1 MSHKTMRRPRR
12 RSFSLPYNR
21 TSSYGLHRRRSSE
34 ASLRL
39 CPTEN
44 VEHVRKAV
52 YNIILERLAQ
62 EGVDTGNVVS
72 QLLQHCLPTVLDGGL
87 WERILYTPMRVT
99 DGELLQALHLQ
110 TPSETVMPADKYQR
124 MTLYVRSFQMTV
136 SELQCI
142 VEKFQDAGL
151 VYAKNDIWLEA
162 MDVMNPNDFVY
173 LRYVGSTTRGPRQRH
188 HEDLVTRKSGFLSK
202 FLTFLDCTYPTI
214 IDSAALYVFP
224 DWLSFEVPEACQ
236 HTELMEQACI
246 SLLGFPSL
254 LNQTITAVDDF
265 PLKGDDKYRSL
276 FGALETET
284 ISRLSP
290 LHFEAF
296 TGRTQIAAWADKIQ
310 DYARCHRVTVSLFR
324 NKYYDF
330 PDTLKEMMITQSMPS
345 LLKGK
350 FVLLLTVGGGISR
363 KCYQNSQGFYTGS
376 SNSASII
383 KSYINRL
390 WSWEL
395 KGRVPTFNIDNLIT
409 AGALPFVDLCP
420 WHKAEGPDLL
430 AAASFLQRYVMIVR
444 PLIIL
449 TMSARASSTVASG
462 FLHPFG
468 YPSSCRFWSEVG
480 RLRLVHYDGVHS
492 IQLPCFHPGQG
503 RFSIKPEIFTRVLDM
518 TLWVLLVTIST
529 TLDSAETFQDNSRE
543 AWCEHIKHQVERILS
558 EQRFYETFDHLKKKL
573 HNERPK
579 RAKMVLDARNRSRIA
594 VATRKD
600 VDRFVYSGF
609 AAGDAMSDR
618 RRQQAYRLWTMN
630 IPELHV
636 HIGRDNS
643 HDWFLWANSV
653 ETGRSFFVDAIVRAM
668 SPSFTSDDK
677 GNWPS
682 DHKPICFKRSYSILS
697 DGIQELIE
705 AIVLYRDELI
715 SAAEIIEEVTS
726 ELSRNLV
733 VWQWVHIARMTELAS
748 EDRGP
753 RFKPV
758 YLSQLNATEIFIW
771 KNCTFGIYWVDAL
784 GENHKFVMCAP
795 QSSQKHNGTW
805 RKFIFFTK
813 DGIDVRDEAGSS
825 CLSYSGSLGPRN
837 LVTFPVQ
844 RLSNCQATAS
854 QSRDLI
860 YLWQLETGLDWN
872 MTINQMNGAS
882 IKSSRPH
889 DSQSLPNSFFV
900 GKGRE
905 LIRANW
911 HGDKLQP
918 YQQPPQPADETWL
931 LLGCLQEH
939 WPAGGTLFIGD
950 PVKWPARADDNIWV
964 HLQEC
969 VQFPEPYR
977 RGL

>member
-1 MSHKTMRRPRR
+1 M
-12 RSFSLPYNR
+12 
-21 TSSYGLHRRRSSE
+21 
-34 ASLRL
+34 
-39 CPTEN
+39 
-44 VEHVRKAV
+44 RKAV
-52 YNIILERLAQ
+52 YNIILERLARD
-62 EGVDTGNVVS
+62 GVNTAHVVP
-72 QLLQHCLPTVLDGGL
+72 QLLQHCLPTIPDGDL

-110 TPSETVMPADKYQR
+110 TASEIVLVKDRYQKL
-124 MTLYVRSFQMTV
+124 TLYVRSFQMTV
-136 SELQCI
+136 SELRCI

-162 MDVMNPNDFVY
+162 VDIMNPNDYVY
-173 LRYVGSTTRGPRQRH
+173 LRYVGSTTRGPCQRH

-202 FLTFLDCTYPTI
+202 FLTLLECTYPTI
-214 IDSAALYVFP
+214 VDSAALYVFP
-224 DWLSFEVPEACQ
+224 DSPSSDILGACR

-246 SLLGFPSL
+246 SLLGLPSL
-254 LNQTITAVDDF
+254 LNQKITAVDDHL
-265 PLKGDDKYRSL
+265 LKVDDKHRGL
-276 FGALETET
+276 FEALKTDT

-290 LHFEAF
+290 LHFDAF
-296 TGRTQIAAWADKIQ
+296 TGGAQIAAWAGEIQ
-310 DYARCHRVTVSLFR
+310 DYAREHRVTVSLFR

-330 PDTLKEMMITQSMPS
+330 SDTLKEMMATQSMPS
-345 LLKGK
+345 LLRGK
-350 FVLLLTVGGGISR
+350 FVLLLTVGGGISH
-363 KCYQNSQGFYTGS
+363 KCYHNNQGFYTGS

-383 KSYINRL
+383 KSYIYRF

-395 KGRVPTFNIDNLIT
+395 KGMAPKFNIDDLIA
-409 AGALPFVDLCP
+409 AGVFPFVDLCP
-420 WHKAEGPDLL
+420 WYEAEGPDLL
-430 AAASFLQRYVMIVR
+430 AAASFLQRYVVIVQ
-444 PLIIL
+444 PLIIF
-449 TMSARASSTVASG
+449 TMSARSSSTVASG

-480 RLRLVHYDGVHS
+480 RLRLVHCDGVHS
-492 IQLPCFHPGQG
+492 LQLPCFHPGQG

-518 TLWVLLVTIST
+518 TLWVLLVTIT
-529 TLDSAETFQDNSRE
+529 MALDSAETFQDNSRE
-543 AWCEHIKHQVERILS
+543 AWCRHIKHEAERTLS
-558 EQRFYETFDHLKKKL
+558 EQRFYETFDRLKKKL
-573 HNERPK
+573 HEERPK
-579 RAKMVLDARNRSRIA
+579 RAKKMLDARDRSRIA

-609 AAGDAMSDR
+609 ATGDAMSDR

-636 HIGRDNS
+636 HVGRDNS

-653 ETGRSFFVDAIVRAM
+653 ETGRSFFVDAI
-668 SPSFTSDDK
+668 
-677 GNWPS
+677 
-682 DHKPICFKRSYSILS
+682 
-697 DGIQELIE
+697 ELIE
-705 AIVLYRDELI
+705 AIVLYRDGLI
-715 SAAEIIEEVTS
+715 SVAEVIAEVTS

-733 VWQWVHIARMTELAS
+733 AWQWVHISRIAELAS
-748 EDRGP
+748 EDRGL

-758 YLSQLNATEIFIW
+758 YQSQLNATEIFIW

-795 QSSQKHNGTW
+795 QSSQRPNGTG

-813 DGIDVRDEAGSS
+813 DGIDVRDEAGLS
-825 CLSYSGSLGPRN
+825 CLSYSGSLGPRD

-844 RLSNCQATAS
+844 RLSSCQATAA

-872 MTINQMNGAS
+872 MIVSQMAAAPTQS
-882 IKSSRPH
+882 PRPH
-889 DSQSLPNSFFV
+889 DFEPLPSSFYV

-905 LIRANW
+905 LVRANW

-918 YQQPPQPADETWL
+918 YQQPPQPADETWIL
-931 LLGCLQEH
+931 LRCLQEH

-964 HLQEC
+964 HLQE
-969 VQFPEPYR
+969 
-977 RGL
+977 